1 LNRVKSLRFRDR
13 EACAWGSSTGGWELS
28 EEVPELLVPPQATR
42 ESTMA
47 RARTAAKNFLFII
60 NILSP

>member
-1 LNRVKSLRFRDR
+1 MFLSGTQEVAS
-13 EACAWGSSTGGWELS
+13 EEVSASSELS